1 MADKEKK
8 ERKGL
13 FKEFKEFIMRGNV
26 FDMAVG
32 IIVGGA
38 FTAIVTA
45 LCDNVLKPIINWF
58 LALIIGTDSL
68 DGVYTFL
75 KTAYVLDEFGKATT
89 VIDLANSI
97 FIDWG
102 SLINAVI
109 NFLLIAL
116 ILFLIIKIINKIHEF
131 GKSATKSIEDAA
143 KKRQEEKE
151 AEKARLAA
159 GEEGTEA
166 APATEAPATEPEQ
179 APPANDP
186 PAEE

>member
-1 MADKEKK
+1 MANKEKK

-13 FKEFKEFIMRGNV
+13 FKEFKEFVMRGNV

-58 LALIIGTDSL
+58 LALITGADSL
-68 DGVYTFL
+68 EGIYTML
-75 KTAYVLDEFGKATT
+75 TPAYEDEAKTIL
-89 VIDLANSI
+89 DLANSI
-97 FIDWG
+97 YIDWG

-116 ILFLIIKIINKIHEF
+116 ILFTIIKIINKIHEM
-131 GKSATKSIEDAA
+131 GVKAKESIEDAA

-151 AEKARLAA
+151 AEKAQLAA
-159 GEEGTEA
+159 AEKTEAA
-166 APATEAPATEPEQ
+166 APATEETAPAAEAPVET
-179 APPANDP
+179 PPADDP
-186 PAEE
+186 PAEEK